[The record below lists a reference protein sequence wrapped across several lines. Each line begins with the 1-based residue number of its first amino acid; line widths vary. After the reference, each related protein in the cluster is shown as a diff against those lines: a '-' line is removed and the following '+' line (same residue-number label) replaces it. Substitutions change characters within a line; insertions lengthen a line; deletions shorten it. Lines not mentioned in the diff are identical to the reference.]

1 MRVLVIVN
9 PLAGRGK
16 ALRLL
21 PNIKRWFS
29 QSSHDFHYEITN
41 TPEEMRSK
49 IMTASAEGIEVI
61 LLSGG
66 DGTVH
71 HALPAIAETGLP
83 LGFLPSGRGN
93 DFARNMGL
101 PVDLKRICSFF
112 SKPSFRQV
120 DLPNINQKTPFV
132 AIAYV
137 GFDSEVNRLANHH
150 QGYWGGTL
158 GYVICVLKALKHF
171 KPFEIKITID
181 DYHWRGRVMMV
192 SIANAPF
199 YGGGMKIAP
208 QAIMDDGKLDICIVK
223 EIPKLEL
230 LWQFP
235 KVFKGT
241 HVTHPNIMMVS
252 GKKIKLSSEEER
264 ELFADGEYAGKLPV
278 ECTIG
283 HRTIRVLAPAGHD
296 SKEGGNHETH

>member
-9 PLAGRGK
+9 PLAGSGK

-21 PNIKRWFS
+21 PKIKRWLSEF
-29 QSSHDFHYEITN
+29 SHDFLYEITKS
-41 TPEEMRSK
+41 PDEMRSK
-49 IMTASAEGIEVI
+49 IRSASSKGIEAI

-71 HALPAIAETGLP
+71 QALPAIAETGLP

-101 PVDLKRICSFF
+101 PVDLKRNCSFL
-112 SKPSFRQV
+112 SKPSFRNV
-120 DLPNINQKTPFV
+120 DLPSLNQKTPFV

-137 GFDSEVNRLANHH
+137 GFDSEVNRLANNH

-158 GYVICVLKALKHF
+158 GYIICVLKALKNF
-171 KPFEIKITID
+171 KPFEVEITID
-181 DYHWRGRVMMV
+181 DCSWKERVMMISV
-192 SIANAPF
+192 ANAPF

-208 QAIMDDGKLDICIVK
+208 QAMMDDGKLDICIVK

-230 LWQFP
+230 LRQFP

-241 HVTHPNIMMVS
+241 HISHPKIMMVK
-252 GKKIKLSSEEER
+252 GKKIKISSEEDR

-283 HRTIRVLAPAGHD
+283 HRTIRVLAP
-296 SKEGGNHETH
+296 SKQNSNQRESHETD